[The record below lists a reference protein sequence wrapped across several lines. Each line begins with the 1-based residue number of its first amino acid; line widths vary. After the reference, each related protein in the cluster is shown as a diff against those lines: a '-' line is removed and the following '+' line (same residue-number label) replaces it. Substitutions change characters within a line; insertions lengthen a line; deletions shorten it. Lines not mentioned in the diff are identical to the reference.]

1 MNILFFARE
10 FYFKILSDKSEIYLV
25 TQYLESDL
33 RDVINGPEILNDDH
47 VRYIMVQVLRALDYI
62 HSAGVIHRDLTPNN
76 IAITSDMEVRQWIY
90 FLYVLFDCL

>member
-1 MNILFFARE
+1 M
-10 FYFKILSDKSEIYLV
+10 

-62 HSAGVIHRDLTPNN
+62 HSAGVIHRDLTPSN

-90 FLYVLFDCL
+90 FFTFLMDCLYFVRFLKPEKDSRFWSPFPKYQ